1 MVQLV
6 VPLLRKRYPQ
16 SKEIPKAY
24 SGGKKHLKTIRNKT
38 LKDCPSQGSTAL
50 TNRAM
55 MRAKQ
60 MQAIAPDDA
69 QHNLLHVK
77 QNNLQDCVPERT
89 TWICTTCLAKGNTA
103 HMGNT
108 TCNPQAKNAGRA
120 KWIHGLTKDQ
130 SQLLQSTLGYTVD
143 QWNTIRQ
150 QAQQLIAQSK
160 KHTKR

>member
-1 MVQLV
+1 
-6 VPLLRKRYPQ
+6 
-16 SKEIPKAY
+16 
-24 SGGKKHLKTIRNKT
+24 
-38 LKDCPSQGSTAL
+38 
-50 TNRAM
+50 M